1 MTTTN
6 GSFTTDET
14 RIIQGTGEVEFTENG
29 TFVSDGLASVVD
41 FTGTFTRTISDK
53 RTYVANGTWNGSG
66 EIKASWIDLSNFESV
81 SECNVDA
88 NDATNITMP
97 ENQTLCL
104 KNDTGDLPIYMLD
117 GEIMAD
123 GRFTSDGTTVL
134 TQELE
139 GALLKESVPL
149 KELVFSME
157 QVSLR
162 VLVLSP
168 VKWSILVLSIKQ
180 DWFRANTMFMLT

>member
-1 MTTTN
+1 MSTTN

-66 EIKASWIDLSNFESV
+66 EIKASWIDLSSFESV
-81 SECNVDA
+81 SGCNVDA
-88 NDATNITMP
+88 NDSTNITMP

-104 KNDTGDLPIYMLD
+104 KDDTGDLPVYMLD

-139 GALLKESVPL
+139 GL
-149 KELVFSME
+149 F
-157 QVSLR
+157 
-162 VLVLSP
+162 
-168 VKWSILVLSIKQ
+168 
-180 DWFRANTMFMLT
+180 